1 MHQVFTRPPGFHLR
15 GLSWF
20 EQVRKVYGLVGRGF
34 VGRGSWDLVGAFLI
48 LLVLF
53 ESGLTDF

>member
-1 MHQVFTRPPGFHLR
+1 MHQVFARPSGFHLR

-20 EQVRKVYGLVGRGF
+20 EQVRKVFGLVGRGF

-53 ESGLTDF
+53 DLV